1 MENKMETFIGE
12 LRKELMCSCDP
23 EKIHE
28 ALQESGIGPDNEKW
42 KVYKS
47 FMGFYFPFYE
57 SIEEIDKYI
66 DSVENLFYK
75 NIAMLEKKNSD
86 YDYSFKKL
94 RDDFIPRLKKL
105 RSDIMD
111 ADMYLWDALHGDM
124 YEEIFCPIEEHITD
138 KYGSEEFRK
147 EHNPFEAVKS

>member
-42 KVYKS
+42 KVYQS
-47 FMGFYFPFYE
+47 FDGLYFPFSFSLTELDEHIKKLEKTFVENIVRLKMEKSEYA
-57 SIEEIDKYI
+57 S
-66 DSVENLFYK
+66 SVE
-75 NIAMLEKKNSD
+75 
-86 YDYSFKKL
+86 KL
-94 RDDFIPRLKKL
+94 RDNYLALVKKL
-105 RSDIMD
+105 RSDAMNV
-111 ADMYLWDALHGDM
+111 DMYLWDSLHQDI
-124 YEEIFCPIEEHITD
+124 YDEIFCPIEEHITD